1 MESECVEGT
10 GGSRVQESAYQQPA
24 PEVLM
29 GTAAP
34 GTETMSVSKLYGPQM
49 TGRDGVVGLGVE
61 KEGSIVSLSLI
72 VPAPPLPTEQVP
84 DTRSTGTDASWP
96 LPARGWGAGLLQIA
110 CI

>member
-61 KEGSIVSLSLI
+61 KEGSIASLSLT
-72 VPAPPLPTEQVP
+72 VPAPPLPQSRSPTPGPRARMHRGPCLPEAGEQGSS
-84 DTRSTGTDASWP
+84 R
-96 LPARGWGAGLLQIA
+96 
-110 CI
+110 